1 VALRSD
7 TGANDPALASLGAG
21 ATNGG
26 TATGRLPDWLPAV
39 ALSSALAAILLI
51 WDPQVRDLAAQA
63 FRVELFER
71 EGFAIW
77 NGSWYEGHYTL
88 TYSVL
93 FPPLA
98 ALLGPQ
104 LVGALSV
111 VASAYLFDRLVRDH
125 WGERARWATLW
136 FGAGAATMLATGRV
150 TFSLGVAFGLAALR
164 ALQCARTYPAIAAA
178 GGCALASP
186 VAAVFLAG
194 VTAVGAVSDRRQ
206 LNRVALVVAAVAA
219 VPILLLNLAFP
230 DESRQPFGLAAFVP
244 VLLYLAVVLYLTRG
258 IEEERRFRRVVVA
271 YAIAT
276 ALVWLVPNPLGN
288 NAIRL
293 PALFG
298 GPLLLAIMLAR
309 RPRVP
314 VVVASLILA
323 TAAFWQFLDPARDL
337 MRSAGDASTSERYYN
352 GLEDWL
358 LAHGGKQARLEV
370 PTTLNSWEAAYL
382 APEFQLARG
391 WLGQLDRARN
401 SVFYDGKLTHERYR
415 RWLERNGVRYVAL
428 PDAPLQQNARHEARL
443 IRSEPAYL
451 EPRWSSA
458 HWRVFE
464 VADPRPLVRSEFGEA
479 RLLSLKPE
487 SFSLW
492 VKRPGT
498 FTVLARPSPYWEL
511 NRRDGCIGRDGN
523 WTTVTVPRP
532 GRVRAEI
539 GFSMGDALRSATS
552 TERTCGPALPP
563 PPHRGLRGL

>member
-1 VALRSD
+1 MALRSD
-7 TGANDPALASLGAG
+7 TTADGAALAPAG
-21 ATNGG
+21 AADASGA
-26 TATGRLPDWLPAV
+26 ATSARWPEWLPAV

-98 ALLGPQ
+98 ALIGPQ
-104 LVGALSV
+104 LVGALSAI
-111 VASAYLFDRLVRDH
+111 ASAYLFDRLVRDE
-125 WGERARWATLW
+125 WGPRARWATLW
-136 FGAGAATMLATGRV
+136 FGAGAVTMMATGRA

-164 ALQCARTYPAIAAA
+164 ALQCARRVPAIAAA
-178 GGCALASP
+178 GACALSSP

-194 VTAVGAVSDRRQ
+194 VTAVGAVAGRGRV
-206 LNRVALVVAAVAA
+206 NRAALAVTAVAA
-219 VPILLLNLAFP
+219 VPILLLNLVFP
-230 DESRQPFGLAAFVP
+230 DESRQPFSFAAFFP

-258 IEEERRFRRVVVA
+258 SDQDRRFRTVVIA

-288 NAIRL
+288 NAVRL

-309 RPRVP
+309 RPRGPTVIA
-314 VVVASLILA
+314 VLILA
-323 TAAFWQFLDPARDL
+323 TAAFWQFLAPVRDL
-337 MRSAGDASTSERYYN
+337 AQSAGDASTEARYYH
-352 GLEDWL
+352 GLENWL
-358 LAHGGKQARLEV
+358 RHHGGKQARVEV
-370 PTTLNSWEAAYL
+370 PTTLNTWEAAYL

-401 SVFYDGKLTHERYR
+401 SVFYEGKLTDERYH
-415 RWLERNGVRYVAL
+415 RWLRRSGVRYVAL
-428 PDAPLQQNARHEARL
+428 PDAPLQQDARPERRL
-443 IRSEPAYL
+443 IHSEPSYL

-464 VADPRPLVRSEFGEA
+464 VADPRPLVRSDFGEA

-487 SFSLW
+487 SFSMR
-492 VKRPGT
+492 VERPGR
-498 FTVLARPSPYWEL
+498 FTVLARPSPYWHVTHGT
-511 NRRDGCIGRDGN
+511 GCVGERKG
-523 WTTVTVPRP
+523 WTTVTAPRT
-532 GRVRAEI
+532 GALEAEI
-539 GFSMGDALRSATS
+539 GFSMSGALRSAARS
-552 TERTCGPALPP
+552 NRTC
-563 PPHRGLRGL
+563 

>member
-1 VALRSD
+1 MSLQSD
-7 TGANDPALASLGAG
+7 TGAHDAALAPAGGARVPQSGG
-21 ATNGG
+21 A
-26 TATGRLPDWLPAV
+26 ARIPDWLPAV
-39 ALSSALAAILLI
+39 ALSSALAAILLV

-125 WGERARWATLW
+125 WGKRARWATLW
-136 FGAGAATMLATGRV
+136 FGAGAVTMMATGRI

-164 ALQCARTYPAIAAA
+164 ALQCGRRGWAIAAA
-178 GGCALASP
+178 GACALSSP

-194 VTAVGAVSDRRQ
+194 IAGVGALTGPGRV
-206 LNRVALVVAAVAA
+206 NRVALVAAAVAA
-219 VPILLLNLAFP
+219 VPIVVLNLVFP
-230 DESRQPFGLAAFVP
+230 DESRQPFSFAAFFP
-244 VLLYLAVVLYLTRG
+244 VLLYLAVVLYITRG
-258 IEEERRFRRVVVA
+258 SEDDRRFRAVVIA
-271 YAIAT
+271 YVLAT
-276 ALVWLVPNPLGN
+276 TLVWLVPNPLGN

-314 VVVASLILA
+314 TVVAVLILA
-323 TAAFWQFLDPARDL
+323 TAAFWQFLAPVRDVAQ
-337 MRSAGDASTSERYYN
+337 SAGDASTKAGYYN

-358 LAHGGKQARLEV
+358 RAHGGKHARIEV
-370 PTTLNSWEAAYL
+370 PTTLNTWEAAYL

-401 SVFYDGKLTHERYR
+401 GVFYDGRLTHERYR
-415 RWLERNGVRYVAL
+415 SWLRRNGVRYVAL
-428 PDAPLQQNARHEARL
+428 PDAPLQPTARRERRL
-443 IRSEPAYL
+443 IRDEPAYL
-451 EPRWSSA
+451 QPRWSSA
-458 HWRVFE
+458 HWSVYE
-464 VADPRPLVRSEFGEA
+464 VADPLPLVRSEYGHA
-479 RLLSLKPE
+479 RLLSLSPD
-487 SFSLW
+487 SFTLE
-492 VKRPGT
+492 VERPGT

-511 NRRDGCIGRDGN
+511 DRGDGCVGRDGR
-523 WTTVTVPRP
+523 WTSVTVRRP
-532 GRVRAEI
+532 GRVKAEV
-539 GFSMGDALRSATS
+539 GFSMGGALRSAARS
-552 TERTCGPALPP
+552 EASCVPALPP
-563 PPHRGLRGL
+563 PAHRGLRGL

>member
-1 VALRSD
+1 MALRSD
-7 TGANDPALASLGAG
+7 TGAQDPALVSAGGVRVPQTGA
-21 ATNGG
+21 A
-26 TATGRLPDWLPAV
+26 RFPDWLPAV
-39 ALSSALAAILLI
+39 ALSSILAAILLI

-136 FGAGAATMLATGRV
+136 FGAGAVTMMATGRV

-164 ALQCARTYPAIAAA
+164 ALQRGRRAWAIAAA
-178 GGCALASP
+178 AACALSSP
-186 VAAVFLAG
+186 VAAAFLAG
-194 VTAVGAVSDRRQ
+194 VTAVGAVAGGKRVDRAG
-206 LNRVALVVAAVAA
+206 LLVAAVAA
-219 VPILLLNLAFP
+219 LPIVLLNVIFP
-230 DESRQPFGLAAFVP
+230 DESRQPFSFAAFFP
-244 VLLYLAVVLYLTRG
+244 VLLYGAVVVYLTRG
-258 IEEERRFRRVVVA
+258 IAEERRFRAVVLAYVVA
-271 YAIAT
+271 T
-276 ALVWLVPNPLGN
+276 AVVWLVPNPLGN

-309 RPRVP
+309 RPP
-314 VVVASLILA
+314 MPTLVAVLILA
-323 TAAFWQFLDPARDL
+323 TAGFWQFLAPVRDL
-337 MRSAGDASTSERYYN
+337 AHSAGDASTKATYYN

-358 LAHGGKQARLEV
+358 RANGGKHARIEV
-370 PTTLNSWEAAYL
+370 PTTLNTWEAAYL

-401 SVFYDGKLTHERYR
+401 GVFYDGRLTHERYR
-415 RWLERNGVRYVAL
+415 QWLRRNGVRYVAL
-428 PDAPLQQNARHEARL
+428 PDAPLQPAARRERRL
-443 IRSEPAYL
+443 IRDEPAYL
-451 EPRWSSA
+451 EPRWSST
-458 HWRVFE
+458 HWRVYE
-464 VADPRPLVRSEFGEA
+464 VADPLPLVRSEYGEA
-479 RLLSLKPE
+479 RLLSLRPD
-487 SFSLW
+487 SFSLH
-492 VKRPGT
+492 VERPGT
-498 FTVLARPSPYWEL
+498 FTVLARPSPYWRL
-511 NRRDGCIGRDGN
+511 NRSDGCVGRDGR
-523 WTTVTVPRP
+523 WTTVTVRRP
-532 GRVRAEI
+532 GRVKAEV
-539 GFSMGDALRSATS
+539 GFSMGGALQSAARSDQS
-552 TERTCGPALPP
+552 CVPALPP